1 MINTP
6 PTLTPRLYT
15 ISQQID
21 KCKCFADIGTDHAYL
36 PVFMCMKDKCEKAI
50 ATDINEGPLKHA
62 QNTVRQYGQ
71 EGKIQ
76 LRLGSGFDTLEKNE
90 ADVIAI
96 AGMGGI
102 EISNILKHGKNKISS
117 SSTVIIQPMTSVP
130 ELREF
135 LSENGWSVIKEM
147 LAKEDEKIYNILS
160 VKFEGKDLQKQSAV
174 DLYLGKYLIDNKP
187 ECFEEYVS
195 LHIKKVKSALSK
207 LDFAKSDEAK
217 CRKKYFSELLTAME
231 KI

>member
-6 PTLTPRLYT
+6 PILTPRLYT
-15 ISQQID
+15 ISKQID

-36 PVFMCMKDKCEKAI
+36 PVFMCMTGKCDRAI
-50 ATDINEGPLKHA
+50 ASDINDGPLKRA
-62 QNTVRQYGQ
+62 QNTVRQFGQ
-71 EGKIQ
+71 EEKIQ
-76 LRLGSGFDTLEKNE
+76 LRLGSGLDTLEENE

-102 EISNILKHGKNKISS
+102 EISNILKIGKSKISPYT
-117 SSTVIIQPMTSVP
+117 TVIIQPMTSVP

-135 LSENGWSVIKEM
+135 LSENGWSVTKEM

-160 VKFEGKDLQKQSAV
+160 VKFEGKPPKKQSAV
-174 DLYLGKYLIDNKP
+174 DLYIGKYLIDNKP
-187 ECFEEYVS
+187 EHFEEYLS
-195 LHIKKVKSALSK
+195 MNIKKVKSALSR
-207 LDFAKSDEAK
+207 LEHAKSDDAK
-217 CRKKYFSELLTAME
+217 ERKRYFSELLTALE